1 VTTLAIMKARIA
13 DELARDDLTTQI
25 ATAIND
31 AIVAYQSERYAFSE
45 SRTRCVFNTVASQQD
60 YNQDDNADIP
70 YMLAIDYFALTVG
83 STVTM
88 LERYRPEVIE
98 DLSNNQSA
106 VGEPYAY
113 TYYKRTLRLY
123 PIPGQVYA
131 CRVAGLVVMSAPA
144 EDDTIGNVWM
154 VEGERLIR
162 SRAKLE
168 LAVHVLKDQGLATA
182 MAGAVQ
188 EAESQLKSTGNRQT
202 GSGRIVPT
210 QF

>member
-1 VTTLAIMKARIA
+1 V
-13 DELARDDLTTQI
+13 
-25 ATAIND
+25 ATPPSHTGA
-31 AIVAYQSERYAFSE
+31 
-45 SRTRCVFNTVASQQD
+45 
-60 YNQDDNADIP
+60 DNADIP

-83 STVTM
+83 ATVTM

-113 TYYKRTLRLY
+113 TYYNRTLRLY

-131 CRVAGLVVMSAPA
+131 CRVPGLVVMAAPA
-144 EDDTIGNVWM
+144 ADDTAGNVWM

-168 LAVHVLKDQGLATA
+168 LAVHVLRDQGLATA

-202 GSGRIVPT
+202 GSGMITPT